1 MKLLALITLG
11 GVLIML
17 VMLAVGAHAAPI
29 TTTTSDPCATQI
41 CQHWYTSHI
50 PTDTGVYPVEVY
62 TPVLEPSG
70 PIGHPGP
77 QGQIVELGEP
87 PRLAE
92 VLETP
97 EPSNGLVVGVIAAV
111 AFSIAYI
118 PILMYWRAAANE
130 ARRMVA
136 AITSRSDRM
145 RKALEHIA
153 KYSLCMET
161 RTVARKALEEK

>member
-29 TTTTSDPCATQI
+29 TTTTSDPCASQI

-62 TPVLEPSG
+62 TPVLDAFV
-70 PIGHPGP
+70 P
-77 QGQIVELGEP
+77 QPQIVELGEP
-87 PRLAE
+87 PRLM
-92 VLETP
+92 ETP
-97 EPSNGLVVGVIAAV
+97 EPSNGLVVG
-111 AFSIAYI
+111 F
-118 PILMYWRAAANE
+118 ILVLTLMGIYFLLRREDRRAE
-130 ARRMVA
+130 AIQRA
-136 AITSRSDRM
+136 EDSRWAD
-145 RKALEHIA
+145 ALSKVGRYRDALVHIA